1 MQKNSIDIESNEHDV
16 TLHNSETF
24 IPIDVD
30 WRKTYYK
37 RILIKR
43 VFAFL
48 LDLITT
54 VPLAFIIAYIIAAR
68 IAFVLF
74 FLYFLLKELIIPDT
88 ADTADTADTINIM
101 RAVLIVYTIVIYLF
115 MFLPFGIMES
125 SKSKGTFGK
134 RIMKIEITDSYGNR
148 ISFWRSL
155 GRNILKL
162 LTLHSYIL
170 IIPIFRQCFTYRK
183 TKKLFH
189 DKGSSTIIGERL

>member
-16 TLHNSETF
+16 TLLDSETF

-37 RILIKR
+37 RILKKR
-43 VFAFL
+43 VCAFL

-74 FLYFLLKELIIPDT
+74 FLYFLLKLIIPDT
-88 ADTADTADTINIM
+88 AYTAYTADTINIM
-101 RAVLIVYTIVIYLF
+101 RAGLIVYTIVIYLF
-115 MFLPFGIMES
+115 MFLPFGFMES

-155 GRNILKL
+155 GRNILKVF
-162 LTLHSYIL
+162 TLYSYLFFIPA
-170 IIPIFRQCFTYRK
+170 IIQCFMYRK

-189 DKGSSTIIGERL
+189 DKSSSTIIGERL

>member
-16 TLHNSETF
+16 TLLDSETF

-37 RILIKR
+37 RVLKKR
-43 VFAFL
+43 FFAFL

-54 VPLAFIIAYIIAAR
+54 VPLAIIIAYIIAAR
-68 IAFVLF
+68 IVLVLS
-74 FLYFLLKELIIPDT
+74 FLYILLKELIIPNT
-88 ADTADTADTINIM
+88 ADPKNIM
-101 RAVLIVYTIVIYLF
+101 GAVVIVYTIVIFLF
-115 MFLPFGIMES
+115 MFLPFGFMES

-155 GRNILKL
+155 WRNILKF
-162 LTLHSYIL
+162 LTLYF
-170 IIPIFRQCFTYRK
+170 IIPAIIQCFTYKK

-189 DKGSSTIIGERL
+189 DKCSSTIIGERL